1 MPEEKK
7 LAIHARHVFKRFKQG
22 NSYLDVLKDV
32 TFDAKFNEMT
42 MIVGPS
48 GSGKT
53 TLLSIIAGTLDFD
66 KGELDV
72 LNVPIHELNKEEI
85 TSFRA
90 KNIGF
95 IFQQFHLIKTLN
107 CQDNVSIPLLLNNYS
122 AKDAIELSRIALEKV
137 GLKGRETEKPV
148 LLSGG
153 QQQRVAIARA
163 LVHEPAIVICD
174 EPTSAL
180 DAETGAS
187 VMELLQAI
195 AKDANRSVVIVTH
208 DNRIYKYANRVVKI
222 NDGVITSDENLNNA
236 NDVILH

>member
-1 MPEEKK
+1 MPDSKI
-7 LAIHARHVFKRFKQG
+7 AVHARNVSKRFIQAT
-22 NSYLDVLKDV
+22 YYIDALKDIN
-32 TFDAKFNEMT
+32 FDACFQQMT

-53 TLLSIIAGTLDFD
+53 TLLSIVAGTLTFD

-72 LNVPIHELNKEEI
+72 LNVPIHNLSTEEV
-85 TSFRA
+85 TAFRA

-107 CQDNVSIPLLLNNYS
+107 CQENVAIPLLLNGYS
-122 AKDAIELSRIALEKV
+122 MKDAIEIARSSLEKV

-163 LVHEPAIVICD
+163 VVHNPSIIICD

-180 DAETGAS
+180 DAETGYAMMDMLKEMS
-187 VMELLQAI
+187 NSPDRAVI
-195 AKDANRSVVIVTH
+195 IVTH
-208 DNRIYKYANRVVKI
+208 DSRIFKYADRIVKI
-222 NDGVITSDENLNNA
+222 SDGKILSDETTTA
-236 NDVILH
+236 NKA

>member
-1 MPEEKK
+1 MPDKPI
-7 LAIHARHVFKRFKQG
+7 AVHARNVSKRFTQG
-22 NSYLDVLKDV
+22 NYFIDALRDIN
-32 TFDAKFNEMT
+32 FDSRFQEMT

-53 TLLSIIAGTLDFD
+53 TLLSIIAGTLSFD

-72 LNVPIHELNKEEI
+72 LNTPLHQLTPEEI
-85 TSFRA
+85 TVFRA

-107 CQDNVSIPLLLNNYS
+107 CLENVSIPLLLNNYS
-122 AKDAIELSRIALEKV
+122 LKEATEIARISLEKV

-163 LVHEPAIVICD
+163 LVHNPPIIICD

-187 VMELLQAI
+187 MMEMLKSI
-195 AKDANRSVVIVTH
+195 SSDPKRCVIIVTH
-208 DNRIYKYANRVVKI
+208 DSRIFKYADRIVKI
-222 NDGVITSDENLNNA
+222 NDGKIICDEPGPNR
-236 NDVILH
+236 